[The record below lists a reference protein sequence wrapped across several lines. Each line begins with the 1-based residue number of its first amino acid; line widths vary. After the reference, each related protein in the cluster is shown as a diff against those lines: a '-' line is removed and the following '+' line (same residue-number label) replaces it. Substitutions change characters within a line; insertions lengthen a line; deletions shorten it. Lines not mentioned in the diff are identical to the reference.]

1 MSLFFYI
8 IIGHFYC
15 FEGYDRRCVE
25 GQPLSLQGWLF
36 LHEFE
41 VGDFIGIVVLG
52 FDADDVG
59 GGGEVGDV
67 EVVGACE
74 GGHGASVHVHDEDF
88 KDFVGGAD
96 DGAP

>member
-1 MSLFFYI
+1 MI
-8 IIGHFYC
+8 DWIGGLWREIGAAWKGSPYLLH
-15 FEGYDRRCVE
+15 
-25 GQPLSLQGWLF
+25 GWLF

-41 VGDFIGIVVLG
+41 VGDFVGIVVLG
-52 FDADDVG
+52 FDADDVDA
-59 GGGEVGDV
+59 GGEVGDV

>member
-1 MSLFFYI
+1 MPTNHGLF
-8 IIGHFYC
+8 
-15 FEGYDRRCVE
+15 
-25 GQPLSLQGWLF
+25 WLF

-96 DGAP
+96 DGDFASGGIWL